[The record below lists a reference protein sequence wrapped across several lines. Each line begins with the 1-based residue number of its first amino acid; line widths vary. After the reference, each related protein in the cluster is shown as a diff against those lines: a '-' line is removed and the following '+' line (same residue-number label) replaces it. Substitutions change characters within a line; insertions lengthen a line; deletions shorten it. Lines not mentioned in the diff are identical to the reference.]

1 MSKKRPKN
9 NNFHHGQ
16 RGAGHLTKG
25 EIPMKKAE
33 QMMVWEREYD
43 MSEELEQFDYADD
56 LQANAD
62 DERLEFESNTGCVY
76 LPAHPATSL
85 FPEMSHDEFMALKE
99 DIAEH
104 GLRQPI
110 LVFRNQVIDGRQRL
124 RACKELGIAPQY
136 TSVQQSEK
144 TITEFIVSMNLKRRH
159 LNESQRAMVASSL
172 ATLGKGKKLNTAHA
186 VTQAQASAML
196 NVSIDSIQRARAVET
211 KGIPSLVQAVQAGSL
226 DVTNASTISTLD
238 AETQDKLMQMSDK
251 DILNKAKQIRKDA
264 MQERRSLRI
273 ASIEKKRANNRPLT
287 AANDGVYNV
296 VYADPAWDYISEET
310 LGYPTMSLDEIKAM
324 PVNKIASED
333 AVLFMWCSASL
344 IADALN
350 VIETWGF
357 KYKTHA
363 IWNKQRS
370 GQGVYFRIQHELLLV
385 ATRGV
390 VPEVPYH
397 AREASVFTDKVGA
410 PSEKPKR
417 MREVIDSMYPELKK
431 IELFCRGE
439 PANGWDGWG
448 NECIVSA
455 NEPIPNCPMPMEI
468 MVAGSCA
475 ANDDLIDQSM
485 ELSMEAA

>member
-1 MSKKRPKN
+1 
-9 NNFHHGQ
+9 
-16 RGAGHLTKG
+16 
-25 EIPMKKAE
+25 MKKAE
-33 QMMVWEREYD
+33 QMMVWEREFD

-56 LQANAD
+56 LQANGKD
-62 DERLEFESNTGCVY
+62 DHLEFESNAGYIY
-76 LPAHPATSL
+76 LPAHVATSL
-85 FPEMSHDEFMALKE
+85 FPKMSHDEFKALKE

-110 LVFRNQVIDGRQRL
+110 LVWRNQVVDGLQRL

-136 TSVQQSEK
+136 ASVQNSEE

-159 LNESQRAMVASSL
+159 LDESQRAMIASSL
-172 ATLGKGKKLNTAHA
+172 AKLGKGKKLNTAHA

-196 NVSIDSIQRARAVET
+196 NVSIDSIQRARSVET
-211 KGIPSLVQAVQAGSL
+211 NGIPLLVQAVQAGSL
-226 DVTNASTISTLD
+226 DVTNASAISTLD
-238 AETQDKLMQMSDK
+238 AETQNRFMQMSDR
-251 DILNKAKQIRKDA
+251 DILAKAKQIRKDA

-296 VYADPAWDYISEET
+296 VYADPAWDYISQET
-310 LGYPTMSLDEIKAM
+310 LGYPTMSLEEIKAM

-344 IADALN
+344 IADALK

-357 KYKTHA
+357 NYKTHA
-363 IWNKQRS
+363 IWNKQRN

-397 AREASVFTDKVGA
+397 AREASVFTDMVGA

-417 MREVIDSMYPELKK
+417 MREVIDNMYPELKK

-448 NECIVSA
+448 NECAVSP
-455 NEPIPNCPMPMEI
+455 NELISKITLPMEI
-468 MVAGSCA
+468 TVVGGCA
-475 ANDDLIDQSM
+475 ANDDQIEQSK
-485 ELSMEAA
+485 ELCKEAA